1 MFYHVVTDKGCGRSE
16 DAMEE
21 KVSSDNSR
29 CSAVKY
35 GCAQNREVGS
45 PERGILM
52 PSDDNA
58 SALFAMLTE
67 QEQKVI
73 LDSIKSLLS
82 ARRSTSAR
90 PASTGS

>member
-1 MFYHVVTDKGCGRSE
+1 MG
-16 DAMEE
+16 E
-21 KVSSDNSR
+21 KITSDNNK
-29 CSAVKY
+29 CNAVKSTRAQKY
-35 GCAQNREVGS
+35 GSAPVEGS
-45 PERGILM
+45 TFM

>member
-1 MFYHVVTDKGCGRSE
+1 MRME
-16 DAMEE
+16 DAMGENI
-21 KVSSDNSR
+21 SSDNNR
-29 CSAVKY
+29 CTEVKLTRAQKY
-35 GCAQNREVGS
+35 GSAPVEGS
-45 PERGILM
+45 TFM

-82 ARRSTSAR
+82 ARRLPSAH

>member
-1 MFYHVVTDKGCGRSE
+1 
-16 DAMEE
+16 MEE
-21 KVSSDNSR
+21 NISSDNSKR
-29 CSAVKY
+29 SAVKY

>member
-1 MFYHVVTDKGCGRSE
+1 
-16 DAMEE
+16 MEE
-21 KVSSDNSR
+21 NISSDNNK
-29 CSAVKY
+29 CNAVKY
-35 GCAQNREVGS
+35 GCAQNREAGS

-82 ARRSTSAR
+82 ARRLTSAR

>member
-1 MFYHVVTDKGCGRSE
+1 MG
-16 DAMEE
+16 EE
-21 KVSSDNSR
+21 ITSYNNKCN
-29 CSAVKY
+29 AVKSTR
-35 GCAQNREVGS
+35 AQNREVGY

-82 ARRSTSAR
+82 ARRLTSAR

>member
-1 MFYHVVTDKGCGRSE
+1 MVTDKGCGRSE

-21 KVSSDNSR
+21 NISSDNSKR
-29 CSAVKY
+29 SAVKY

>member
-1 MFYHVVTDKGCGRSE
+1 
-16 DAMEE
+16 MEE
-21 KVSSDNSR
+21 NISSGNNK
-29 CSAVKY
+29 CNAVKY

>member
-1 MFYHVVTDKGCGRSE
+1 MRME
-16 DAMEE
+16 DAMGENI
-21 KVSSDNSR
+21 SSDNNR
-29 CSAVKY
+29 CTEVKLTRAQKY
-35 GCAQNREVGS
+35 GSAPVEGS
-45 PERGILM
+45 TFM

-82 ARRSTSAR
+82 ARRLTSAR

>member
-1 MFYHVVTDKGCGRSE
+1 
-16 DAMEE
+16 MEE

>member
-1 MFYHVVTDKGCGRSE
+1 MRME

-21 KVSSDNSR
+21 NISNDNSKR
-29 CSAVKY
+29 SEVKLT
-35 GCAQNREVGS
+35 GAQNREVGY

-82 ARRSTSAR
+82 ARRLTSAR

>member
-1 MFYHVVTDKGCGRSE
+1 MRME
-16 DAMEE
+16 DAMGENI
-21 KVSSDNSR
+21 SSDNNR
-29 CSAVKY
+29 CTEVKLTRAQKY
-35 GCAQNREVGS
+35 GSAPVEGS
-45 PERGILM
+45 TFM

-82 ARRSTSAR
+82 ARRLTSAH